1 MIAGATANT
10 PAAKKIGFDK
20 EVYNDYLKK
29 HNGSFDFQDIQGEK
43 NEQGAWSLYSL

>member
-20 EVYNDYLKK
+20 EVYNDYLEK
-29 HNGSFDFQDIQGEK
+29 HNGTFDFQDIQGGEK
-43 NEQGAWSLYSL
+43 